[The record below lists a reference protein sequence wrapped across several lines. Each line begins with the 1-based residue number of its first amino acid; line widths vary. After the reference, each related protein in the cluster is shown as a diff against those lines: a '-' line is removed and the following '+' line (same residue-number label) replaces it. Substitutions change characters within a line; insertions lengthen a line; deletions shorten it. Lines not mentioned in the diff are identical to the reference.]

1 MSKAPE
7 IHPPW
12 YRQFWP
18 WVLIAIP
25 LLTVIASG
33 ITLWLAL
40 SRPDTLVVDEV
51 QYQQIRDE
59 LRAQTPQAEQ
69 AGDAGSDEDNDQP

>member
-1 MSKAPE
+1 MNHPHHSQFTPE
-7 IHPPW
+7 PW

-25 LLTVIASG
+25 AAAVIGSM
-33 ITLWLAL
+33 IVLWLAV
-40 SRPDTLVVDEV
+40 SRPDPLVVEPG

-59 LRAQTPQAEQ
+59 LRAQDAPESSGE
-69 AGDAGSDEDNDQP
+69 GDG